1 MVDIVLQSGES
12 GYEAVGKYI
21 GKYWKHNITSTV
33 VVSIGVS
40 YDGLTYELIKGV
52 ACPLGFDG
60 VEYLYDWWEGQKYIK
75 LFGIKTVDELDISGG
90 IYMKDE

>member
-21 GKYWKHNITSTV
+21 RRYWKHNITSTV

-40 YDGLTYELIKGV
+40 YDGLTYELIKDV

-60 VEYLYDWWEGQKYIK
+60 VKCLYNWWEGQKYIK
-75 LFGIKTVDELDISGG
+75 LFGIKTLDELDVSGG
-90 IYMKDE
+90 IYTEDE